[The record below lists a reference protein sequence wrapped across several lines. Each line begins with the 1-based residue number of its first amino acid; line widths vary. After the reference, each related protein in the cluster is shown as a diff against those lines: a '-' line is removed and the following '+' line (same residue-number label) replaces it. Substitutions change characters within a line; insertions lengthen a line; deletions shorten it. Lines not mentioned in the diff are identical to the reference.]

1 MLSFRHSRRGGNKIL
16 YTILLESIHNT
27 YVMFKCYPHQKR
39 MAPQQISEFTLEQFL
54 DVITGGV

>member
-1 MLSFRHSRRGGNKIL
+1 ML
-16 YTILLESIHNT
+16 YTIPLESMHNA